1 MPRQPF
7 SAVLRPKAQDVPDLK
22 GQIASFLTKQ
32 QHRMLFI
39 VDDIDRLTAEEIRQ
53 IFRLMKA
60 VADFPKVT
68 YLLLLSNYSYKST
81 V

>member
-1 MPRQPF
+1 
-7 SAVLRPKAQDVPDLK
+7 
-22 GQIASFLTKQ
+22 
-32 QHRMLFI
+32 MLVS

-68 YLLLLSNYSYKST
+68 YLLLLSNCSYKST